1 MVHTVGV
8 VFSSGFNS
16 QVYHYLTD
24 IEGIKV
30 GDKIIVDSPSDGY
43 VAVKVQTVHK
53 NTHAAKATK
62 YIVNTIDDTAYKT
75 RLEAEKRKAEIVKKL
90 EKKRKEVE
98 ELAVYQWL
106 AMQDSEAASLLNE
119 LKSIK

>member
-8 VFSSGFNS
+8 RFGSGYNS

-24 IEGIKV
+24 IDGINV
-30 GDKIIVDSPSDGY
+30 GDKVIVDSPSDGY
-43 VAVKVQTVHK
+43 VAVKVDVGHK
-53 NTHAAKATK
+53 NAQVAKATK
-62 YIVNTIDDTAYKT
+62 YIVNTIDDTHYLA
-75 RLEAEKRKAEIVKKL
+75 RIEADKRRAEIIKKL

-106 AMQDSEAASLLNE
+106 AAQDSEAANLLNE
-119 LKSIK
+119 LKGIK